1 MTKNDLMKMT
11 KKNIINLGIAKGY
24 WAESSRAHLTKSW
37 DKETLASVL
46 SGRMKMRAERGY

>member
-11 KKNIINLGIAKGY
+11 KKNIIDLGITEGY